1 MPGKFNSWPI
11 VLALAASLL
20 IGFTI
25 STLAYRYRYLRV
37 PGQGVAAQM
46 NRDLHLTPGQREQI
60 VGIMQDTRLRV
71 KQVRNHFQRARRTLL
86 MEAYAQIRA
95 TLTPEQQQ
103 QFDREFAMPSIRAGA
118 GAAPQAFAS
127 PADQPSA
134 AASSAEP

>member
-11 VLALAASLL
+11 VLAIAASLL

-25 STLAYRYRYLRV
+25 STLAYRYHYLRV
-37 PGQGVAAQM
+37 PGQGVVARM

-60 VGIMQDTRLRV
+60 RGIMQDTRLRV
-71 KQVRNHFQRARRTLL
+71 KQVQNHFQRARRTLL
-86 MEAYAQIRA
+86 MQAYAQIRA

-103 QFDREFAMPSIRAGA
+103 QFDREFAMPSMRDSG
-118 GAAPQAFAS
+118 GAAPEAFAS

-134 AASSAEP
+134 AASSAQP